1 MANLAAQ
8 NSTIEF
14 LMSVEGFSAK
24 AYWDYKQWSIGYG
37 SGTMPNGQPVKQ
49 GDTVT
54 KDQARAMLARDV
66 VSRANAVNRYV
77 TANINQNQFDA
88 LVSFTYNLGSG
99 ALADST
105 LLDVINA
112 NPVNYDAIATQ
123 FRKWIYAGGVPNDGL
138 KTRREK
144 EIQLYKNGM
153 VETPVF
159 FWLILI
165 VALVLIIRKRRKK

>member
-1 MANLAAQ
+1 
-8 NSTIEF
+8 
-14 LMSVEGFSAK
+14 MSVEGFSSK
-24 AYWDYKQWSIGYG
+24 AYWDFKQWSIGYG
-37 SGTMPNGQPVKQ
+37 TGIMPNGQPVKQ

-54 KDQARAMLARDV
+54 KAQAQAMLARDV

-88 LVSFTYNLGSG
+88 LVSFVYNFG
-99 ALADST
+99 ATAFRDST

-112 NPVNYDAIATQ
+112 NPVNYEAVAAQ
-123 FRKWIYAGGVPNDGL
+123 LRQWIYAGGVAQDGL

-144 EIQLYKNGM
+144 EIQLYKSGV
-153 VETPVF
+153 VETSVF

-165 VALVLIIRKRRKK
+165 AALVLIIRKRRKK

>member
-1 MANLAAQ
+1 MANLSAQ
-8 NSTIEF
+8 SSTINF
-14 LMSVEGFSAK
+14 LMDVEVFSAK
-24 AYWDYKQWSIGYG
+24 AYWDFKQWSIGYG
-37 SGTMPNGQPVKQ
+37 TGIMPNGKPVKQ

-54 KDQARAMLARDV
+54 KAQAQAMLVRDV

-88 LVSFTYNLGSG
+88 LVSFVYNFGET
-99 ALADST
+99 AFRDST

-112 NPVNYDAIATQ
+112 NPVNYDAIAYQ
-123 FRKWIYAGGVPNDGL
+123 FRRWIYADGVALDGL

-153 VETPVF
+153 VATPIF

-165 VALVLIIRKRRKK
+165 VIMALIIRKRRKK

>member
-1 MANLAAQ
+1 MANLSAQ
-8 NSTIEF
+8 NSTINF
-14 LMSVEGFSAK
+14 LMDVEKFSAK

-37 SGTMPNGQPVKQ
+37 TGIMPNGQKVKQ

-54 KDQARAMLARDV
+54 KAQAQAMLVRDV
-66 VSRANAVNRYV
+66 VSRVNAVNRYV

-88 LVSFTYNLGSG
+88 LVSFVYNFGET
-99 ALADST
+99 AFRDST

-112 NPVNYDAIATQ
+112 NPVNYDAIAYQ
-123 FRKWIYAGGVPNDGL
+123 FRRWIYADGVALDGL

-153 VETPVF
+153 VVTPVF

-165 VALVLIIRKRRKK
+165 VIMALIIRRRRGK